1 MLTLDDYFGR
11 FSLAAG
17 EEPTEDVK
25 ANAVELLNRVNALLE
40 RITSDAGLAEAAS
53 PVVNSG
59 WRSAAYNLTIPNAAP
74 KSKHITGQAIDLAD
88 PEGELDQYLMDYR
101 TLLMDYGLWL
111 EHPLAT
117 KGWTHLQSVAP
128 RSGNRVFYP

>member
-1 MLTLDDYFGR
+1 MISLEDYFGR
-11 FSLAAG
+11 MSHLATPP
-17 EEPTEDVK
+17 EEVK
-25 ANAVELLNRVNALLE
+25 ANAAELLNRVNALLE
-40 RITSDAGLAEAAS
+40 RVANDSGMEEAVA

-59 WRSAAYNLTIPNAAP
+59 WRTPEYNAGIPNAAP
-74 KSKHITGQAIDLAD
+74 RSKHITGQAIDLAD
-88 PEGELDQYLMDYR
+88 AEGELDQYLTDHR
-101 TLLMDYGLWL
+101 LLLEDYGLWM